1 MILAIDVGNT
11 GIAFGFYKEQSIV
24 HHEKVSSKPYRTKD
38 EIVMLLNNICNHKK
52 IQPADVEG
60 CAISSVVPPLTEQVR
75 QGAEELFACKPLL
88 VTHGLKTGLNIRID
102 VHTQLGSDIV
112 ANNVAAANILPKPFA
127 VIDLGTA
134 TTISAVNSS
143 GELNGVIII
152 PGTRLAVDALS
163 ASAAE
168 LPYISLSR
176 PKALLGKNTQD
187 SMVSGCIYGTA
198 CMIDGIIDKLKT
210 EFNTNQLSVIACGG
224 LVDEIIPYCKTRI
237 EVNRFLTL
245 DGLVQLY
252 YMNQRRVKPY
262 I

>member
-1 MILAIDVGNT
+1 MILAIDIGNT

-24 HHEKVSSKPYRTKD
+24 HHVKVSSKPYRSKD
-38 EIVMLLNNICNHKK
+38 EIIMLLNNICSLKK

-60 CAISSVVPPLTEQVR
+60 CAVASVVPPLTEQVK
-75 QGAEELFACKPLL
+75 QGVEEFFSCKCML
-88 VTHGLKTGLNIRID
+88 VTHGIKTGLNIRID

-112 ANNVAAANILPKPFA
+112 ANNVAAANNLPKPFA

-134 TTISAVNSS
+134 TTISAVNTS

-152 PGTRLAVDALS
+152 PGVRLSVDALS

-168 LPYISLSR
+168 LPYISLSP

-198 CMIDGIIDKLKT
+198 CMIDGIIDKLKEELKT
-210 EFNTNQLSVIACGG
+210 DHLNVVACGG
-224 LVDEIIPYCKTRI
+224 LADMIIPYCKTHI
-237 EVNRFLTL
+237 VINHFLTL

-252 YMNQRRVKPY
+252 YMNQRKPKPY
-262 I
+262 N